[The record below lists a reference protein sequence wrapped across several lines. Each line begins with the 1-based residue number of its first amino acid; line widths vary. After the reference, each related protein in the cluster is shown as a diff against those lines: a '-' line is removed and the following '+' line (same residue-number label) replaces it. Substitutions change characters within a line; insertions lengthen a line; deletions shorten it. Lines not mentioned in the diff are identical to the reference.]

1 MPCWYRIGPKTGPRL
16 GAFRPRWYW
25 GTPSKVRKEESTVLI
40 FVDIRVNPKDMSI
53 DELWDIWEKEAKA
66 TLEAIEAGKVVSF
79 YKVCGQRR
87 VVGIMDVESHDE
99 LDQILMAQLPMA
111 HYLEIQEALPVRE
124 YEAFASDVMQRWQQ
138 QTA

>member
-1 MPCWYRIGPKTGPRL
+1 ML
-16 GAFRPRWYW
+16 
-25 GTPSKVRKEESTVLI
+25 V

-53 DELWDIWEKEAKA
+53 DELWDVWEEEAKA
-66 TLEAIEAGKVVSF
+66 TLEAMQAGTVVSL

-99 LDQILMAQLPMA
+99 LDRILMAQLPMA
-111 HYLEIQEALPVRE
+111 HYLKIKEVLPVRE

>member
-1 MPCWYRIGPKTGPRL
+1 L
-16 GAFRPRWYW
+16 L
-25 GTPSKVRKEESTVLI
+25 V

-53 DELWDIWEKEAKA
+53 EKLWDVWEEEVRA
-66 TLEAIEAGKVVSF
+66 TLEAMEAGKVVAL

-87 VVGIMDVESHDE
+87 VVGIFDVESHDE
-99 LDQILMAQLPMA
+99 LDRILMAELPMA
-111 HYLEIQEALPVRE
+111 HYLEIEEALPVRE